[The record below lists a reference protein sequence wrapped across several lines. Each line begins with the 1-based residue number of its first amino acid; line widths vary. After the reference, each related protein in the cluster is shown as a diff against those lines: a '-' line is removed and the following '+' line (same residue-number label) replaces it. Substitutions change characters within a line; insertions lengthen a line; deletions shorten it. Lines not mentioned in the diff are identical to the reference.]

1 MGGKPLDQIEVND
14 FVLAFGGALQAAL
27 ATPPKDRTIGT

>member
-1 MGGKPLDQIEVND
+1 MGGKPLDKIEVTD
-14 FVLAFGGALQAAL
+14 FALAFGGALQAVL